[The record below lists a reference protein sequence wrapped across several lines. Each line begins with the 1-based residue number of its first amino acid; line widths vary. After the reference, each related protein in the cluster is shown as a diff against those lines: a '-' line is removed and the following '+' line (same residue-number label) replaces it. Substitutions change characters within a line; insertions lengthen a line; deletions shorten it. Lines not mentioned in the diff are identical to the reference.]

1 MNLQQM
7 RYVFE
12 VARRGLN
19 VSEAAVALH
28 TSQPGVSRQIR
39 VLEEELGVDI
49 FVRQGKRLT
58 GITAPGREILKI
70 AERMLHDV
78 DNLRGVGR
86 EFSNEASGSLSIATT
101 HTQARYVLPRVIQE
115 FMRRYPSVRVSLHQ
129 GSPAQVC
136 EYVLAGEADIAIATE
151 AIGEQ
156 EELIMLPCYQ
166 WNRCVIAEARHPI
179 LKAKPLTLEEIAKHP
194 IITYDFAFTGRSQIN
209 QAFAARGLSPN
220 VVLTAIDADI
230 IKTYVALGLGVGI
243 MAAMAYDE
251 KADRGLRAL
260 DASHLFESATTRIGV
275 MKNAYLR
282 GYAFAFI
289 ELFAPHLTRR
299 AVEAAL
305 SGSEGT
311 DPGL

>member
-12 VARRGLN
+12 VAKRGLN
-19 VSEAAVALH
+19 VSDAAVSLH

-39 VLEEELGVDI
+39 VLEAELGVDI

-58 GITAPGREILKI
+58 GVTAPGREILKI

-86 EFSNEASGSLSIATT
+86 EYSNESSGSLSIATT
-101 HTQARYVLPRVIQE
+101 HTQARYVLPRVIEQ
-115 FMRRYPSVRVSLHQ
+115 FMRRHPAVRVSLHQ

-151 AIGEQ
+151 AIGLQ
-156 EELIMLPCYQ
+156 EELVMLPCYQ
-166 WNRCVIAEARHPI
+166 WNRCVVAQTRHPI
-179 LKAKPLTLEEIAKHP
+179 LKARPLSLEEIARYP

-209 QAFAARGLSPN
+209 QAFAARGLAPN

-251 KADRGLRAL
+251 KGDRGLRAL
-260 DASHLFESATTRIGV
+260 DAAHLFESSTTRIGV
-275 MKNAYLR
+275 RKNAYLR
-282 GYAFAFI
+282 GYAYAFI

-299 AVEAAL
+299 AVAAAL
-305 SGSEGT
+305 SGTQGS